1 MSDISLIRQC
11 IAFDSGERFVLIR
24 SSTNQTSEK
33 KLTLRLLGKVMR
45 NEEWLSIYQN
55 FEFHVLDFIMEMT
68 NESQGR
74 PAL

>member
-1 MSDISLIRQC
+1 M
-11 IAFDSGERFVLIR
+11 AFDSGERFVLIR
-24 SSTNQTSEK
+24 STTKQTCEK
-33 KLTLRLLGKVMR
+33 KLTLRVLGKVMR
-45 NEEWLSIYQN
+45 NEEWFNVYQN